1 MSWRP
6 VWACESDDDGKN
18 EEERFGVGRM
28 EGNRGFRVRLGL
40 GWWNECSANINGG
53 YGLHFLSLNP
63 YYNSQLAQYRH
74 QEPTTN
80 KT

>member
-40 GWWNECSANINGG
+40 G
-53 YGLHFLSLNP
+53 
-63 YYNSQLAQYRH
+63 
-74 QEPTTN
+74 
-80 KT
+80 